1 MLADL
6 TQGTIFRI
14 LEVAALAGAGW
25 ATVKQLRRDL
35 NGLGRKVRDQ
45 RAIDEQRF
53 LASSLI
59 VMVNSDDKADRRWIA
74 ERILESNRGTHGT

>member
-6 TQGTIFRI
+6 TPREL
-14 LEVAALAGAGW
+14 LELLKFAGLLGFGW
-25 ATVKQLRRDL
+25 ALLKGLRKDL

-45 RAIDEQRF
+45 HSVDEQRF

-59 VMVNSDDKADRRWIA
+59 LMVNAEDKADRRWIA
-74 ERILESNRGTHGT
+74 ERILDSNRGTNAQ